1 MKAKRYVVAI
11 VGVAL
16 AASFALPGV
25 ASAQEEKYI
34 QAYRAY
40 EAGNLAQAETLFRE
54 VCAEYEDAGVPWG
67 WCHMLLGATLAQRG
81 ASKRQEA
88 LNQLEVAREL
98 VAEDSERFQV
108 LSSMAQI
115 HLLEAR
121 FPQAIALADEASQY
135 ATESQQRAN
144 LANTKGQAYYGEDD
158 WRNAITELEAA
169 GAARSGDA
177 NIHARLGRA
186 YFELDNLDKALE
198 ELNRASQIDR
208 TNRIGLYFGARIYL
222 ERNNYVE
229 AVVLAE
235 RAIRAYP
242 QDTNIRNLLGLA
254 YLGSDRFADAVQQFE
269 VVIADRPNDGT
280 AIYNLGQAYMARE
293 NWGAAVQQYQKA
305 QNLLQAGSVNQGNLL
320 YDLGMSFEKLGRNED
335 SLRAFQDSQRIT
347 ASSRVQDSIERVQER
362 IRRAKGK
369 QQ

>member
-1 MKAKRYVVAI
+1 MRAKRYVVAI
-11 VGVAL
+11 LGVAL

-40 EAGNLAQAETLFRE
+40 DAGNYSQAETLFRE

-67 WCHMLLGATLAQRG
+67 WCHMMLGVTLANRG
-81 ASKRQEA
+81 AAKRQEA

-115 HLLEAR
+115 HLLESR
-121 FPQAIALADEASQY
+121 FPQAIALADEAGQY
-135 ATESQQRAN
+135 ASESQQRAN
-144 LANTKGQAYYGEDD
+144 LSNTKGQAYYGQDD
-158 WRNAITELEAA
+158 WSNAIRELEAA

-177 NIHARLGRA
+177 NVHARLGRA
-186 YFELDNLDKALE
+186 YFELDDLDKALE

-208 TNRIGLYFGARIYL
+208 ANRVGLYFAARIYL
-222 ERNNYVE
+222 ERSSYGQ
-229 AVVLAE
+229 AVTLAE
-235 RAIRAYP
+235 RAIQAYP
-242 QDTNIRNLLGLA
+242 QDTNIRNLLGLSYIGA
-254 YLGSDRFADAVQQFE
+254 ERYADAVQQFE
-269 VVIADRPNDGT
+269 VVIADRPTDGT
-280 AIYNLGQAYMARE
+280 AIYNLGQAHMARE

-305 QNLLQAGSVNQGNLL
+305 QDLLAAGSVNQGNLL